1 LSLLLFWIDG
11 LSSSDTE
18 TDDNL
23 DPSNRNHPYAQINK
37 SNQPIS
43 NNHVNPLVVQTITD
57 EEKLQTIKQN
67 AQKPSYQATS
77 SPSIR
82 EFPSTSSLQK
92 GGSSEDGDSLFD
104 QSTIY
109 TDRTSSPSIYRDTND
124 QYKERMLSIPKS
136 TKSLST
142 IQSESEYTNNSF
154 TNNNYTYKADDC
166 ASVTSSEWGLDSE
179 RDDTSTLPRSNASKK
194 RKLNKKKDK
203 KIVFES
209 KFF

>member
-1 LSLLLFWIDG
+1 
-11 LSSSDTE
+11 
-18 TDDNL
+18 
-23 DPSNRNHPYAQINK
+23 
-37 SNQPIS
+37 
-43 NNHVNPLVVQTITD
+43 
-57 EEKLQTIKQN
+57 
-67 AQKPSYQATS
+67 
-77 SPSIR
+77 
-82 EFPSTSSLQK
+82 
-92 GGSSEDGDSLFD
+92 
-104 QSTIY
+104 
-109 TDRTSSPSIYRDTND
+109 
-124 QYKERMLSIPKS
+124 MLSIPKS

-154 TNNNYTYKADDC
+154 TNNSHTYKADDC